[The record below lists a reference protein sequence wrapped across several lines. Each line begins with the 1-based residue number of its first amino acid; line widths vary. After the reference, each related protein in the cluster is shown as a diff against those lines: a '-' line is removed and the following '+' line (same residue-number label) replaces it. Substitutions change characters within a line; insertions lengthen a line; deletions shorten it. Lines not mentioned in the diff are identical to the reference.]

1 MTIRD
6 TQCRP
11 SNLRIQCCTV
21 TYLPLDTKVTTS
33 VINSSLRTVPHS
45 FRWDA
50 VTEAQSQNSLCLHT
64 KRNTWSFR
72 KNSHTYHRDTQ
83 YHTTAT
89 RYVKL
94 LTYINTVSHTVTKKR
109 HITEAQ
115 SHTQL
120 HNRHPPPQTRPF
132 RLNRL
137 KTSLD
142 PGSARQT
149 FHLQSPAQ
157 GISGRA
163 QPLETNARLPKS
175 SAQSRRRR
183 PRRPL
188 GNVVERRTREGQ
200 DGAGGEPGQ
209 RDPPNHSIL
218 HPCSP
223 PTSNAPWSLALL
235 AYPGTVASSGN
246 HPSVLKVSLLYIT
259 RGISLPSPRSRPNT
273 GRMLFT

>member
-33 VINSSLRTVPHS
+33 VINSSLRTVPHN

-120 HNRHPPPQTRPF
+120 HNRHSPPQTRLF

-137 KTSLD
+137 KTQVLIPVPRD
-142 PGSARQT
+142 
-149 FHLQSPAQ
+149 
-157 GISGRA
+157 
-163 QPLETNARLPKS
+163 
-175 SAQSRRRR
+175 RRFTSNL
-183 PRRPL
+183 PRRASA
-188 GNVVERRTREGQ
+188 
-200 DGAGGEPGQ
+200 AGL
-209 RDPPNHSIL
+209 NHSRL
-218 HPCSP
+218 TPGCRR
-223 PTSNAPWSLALL
+223 APLRAAAGDRGALWE
-235 AYPGTVASSGN
+235 
-246 HPSVLKVSLLYIT
+246 
-259 RGISLPSPRSRPNT
+259 
-273 GRMLFT
+273 M